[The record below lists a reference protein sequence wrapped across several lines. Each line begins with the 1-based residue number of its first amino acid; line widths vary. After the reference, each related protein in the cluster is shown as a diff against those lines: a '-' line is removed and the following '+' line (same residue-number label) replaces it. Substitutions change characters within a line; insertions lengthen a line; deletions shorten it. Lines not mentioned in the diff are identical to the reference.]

1 MTLACQCE
9 RTPSDNREAPP
20 NPLTCELHSLKMFQI
35 MRHVKSLALVTN
47 VLSCAP
53 VLGVN
58 KHDLCAM
65 FLFAKRPAAH
75 QKK

>member
-1 MTLACQCE
+1 
-9 RTPSDNREAPP
+9 
-20 NPLTCELHSLKMFQI
+20 MFQI